1 LADPF
6 DAGFDWPAVTDQA
19 RRAHAV
25 LAPIAFNQVPQF
37 RFVSLTARDFVWVT
51 IMKTC
56 LKRVVAPANEGPRI
70 KKQES
75 IIKKLLASLAIL
87 ISKK

>member
-1 LADPF
+1 
-6 DAGFDWPAVTDQA
+6 
-19 RRAHAV
+19 
-25 LAPIAFNQVPQF
+25 
-37 RFVSLTARDFVWVT
+37 
-51 IMKTC
+51 MKTC